1 MSLHATLSPEAQQR
15 LQSQRRTSTIS
26 SVIIALLATIFVAL
40 ILLIIGIASGGGTM
54 TQLETYK
61 GEALVDK
68 PLQRPTLKIEVS
80 RKPSSPN
87 RSMSKTIVAD
97 TSAPLA
103 IPVPELDTPKTNV
116 AFGSDGDFGE
126 GLYGNGPGTIGN
138 FNNIPGVMKK
148 RCSQADR
155 LQRLQES
162 GGTPEC
168 DTAVIKALRFLNK
181 TQNNDGSWTS
191 QQPVGMTGLALLAYL
206 GHCET
211 AQSEEFGEAVL
222 AAITYLVDVSMKN
235 NGKLA
240 SDFKNEHWCY
250 EHAIATY
257 ALGEALI
264 LTRAFGE
271 NIAQLEEAVLASGQF
286 LINSQHTGGGWDYGY
301 SEDSQRGG
309 DLSIVGWHLQ
319 ALKACKQSG
328 LEFKNLRSCAKKAL
342 AYVEFCQLDSG
353 AMGYSGPVINGER
366 DGTSLAAVGAL
377 STQIWDASSR
387 VATKACRFID
397 QEMKFD
403 WNTADSDL
411 YGHYYASQAMI
422 NHGGEEWKRYNQL
435 FISQVLPNQSDDGSF
450 KPVAKGGKVNAPGSS
465 FAGNNTFAT
474 HYRTCLSTLMLEV
487 YYRFLPATG
496 GR

>member
-1 MSLHATLSPEAQQR
+1 MSLHATLSPDAQQR
-15 LQSQRRTSTIS
+15 LQSQRRNSTIS
-26 SVIIALLATIFVAL
+26 SAVIALLATILVGV
-40 ILLIIGIASGGGTM
+40 ILLIIGIASSGNTI
-54 TQLETYK
+54 TQLATYQ
-61 GEALVDK
+61 GEALADK
-68 PLQRPTLKIEVS
+68 PLQRPTIKTEIS
-80 RKPSSPN
+80 RRPSSPN
-87 RSMSKTIVAD
+87 RSMSKAIVAD

-103 IPVPELDTPKTNV
+103 VPVPEIDSPQTNV

-126 GLYGNGPGTIGN
+126 GFSGNGPGSTGN

-155 LQRLQES
+155 LKRLQES
-162 GGTPEC
+162 GGSPEC
-168 DTAVIKALRFLNK
+168 DTAVVKALRFLKK
-181 TQNNDGSWTS
+181 TQNPDGSWTI
-191 QQPVGMTGLALLAYL
+191 QQQVGMTGLALLAYL

-211 AQSEEFGEAVL
+211 AQSEEFGETVL

-240 SDFKNEHWCY
+240 SDFKNDHWCY

-271 NIAQLEEAVLASGQF
+271 NIAQLQEAVLASGQF

-319 ALKACKQSG
+319 ALKACKQTG
-328 LEFKNLRSCAKKAL
+328 LDFKNLRTCAKKAL
-342 AYVEFCQLDSG
+342 AYVESCQLDSG

-366 DGTSLAAVGAL
+366 DGSSLAAVGAL
-377 STQIWDASSR
+377 STQIWAASSR
-387 VATKACRFID
+387 VSTKACRFID
-397 QEMKFD
+397 QQMKFD
-403 WNTADSDL
+403 WHTADSDL
-411 YGHYYASQAMI
+411 YGHYYATQAMI
-422 NHGGEEWKRYNQL
+422 NHGGNEWQRYNAL
-435 FISQVLPNQSDDGSF
+435 FINQVLPNQAADGSF
-450 KPVAKGGKVNAPGSS
+450 NPVAKGGKVNAPGSS
-465 FAGNNTFAT
+465 FAGNSTFAT

-496 GR
+496 GK